1 MNFLSLTNRILR
13 AFNETQ
19 LTSTTF
25 GSAYGFYSE
34 AQDAVNR
41 AIFDIY
47 SEEDTK
53 WPFAYTTTQFVT
65 AIGQQAYTLNSNYF
79 AVDWDGFY
87 IIKPQ
92 IQVTVISK
100 VSTIVTVTTAAAHQ
114 MIVGDA
120 ASFYNIN
127 DSSGLNV
134 FYNANLGSSAT
145 TGFTVVTVPTSTSFT
160 FTVPAP
166 SPTPIVI
173 GTSYVVPPYQAQD
186 IDLIDWNTYKNNGL
200 INDING
206 KVPQAVPSSY
216 NQPANVVRMFDN
228 SITLT
233 PVPDRLYTLQYA
245 GWNIPSALVLYSD
258 IPTIPS
264 QFEQVIIDK
273 ALQYAY
279 MFRDNVEEAQ
289 IVEDRYK
296 KNVDKMRRI
305 LIPQTEYMR
314 FEGI

>member
-1 MNFLSLTNRILR
+1 MNFLSLTNRVLR
-13 AFNETQ
+13 AFNESP

-25 GSAYGFYSE
+25 GSTYGFYAE

-47 SEEDTK
+47 TEEDTK

-65 AIGQQAYTLNSNYF
+65 AIGQQAYTLNTNYF

-92 IQVTVISK
+92 IQVTIMSK
-100 VSTIVTVTTAAAHQ
+100 VGTIVTVTTAAAHQ
-114 MIVGDA
+114 MIIGDA

-127 DSSGLNV
+127 DSATNV
-134 FYNANLGSSAT
+134 FYNANLGASAT
-145 TGFTVVTVPTSTSFT
+145 TGFTILTVPTPTTFT
-160 FTVPAP
+160 FSVPNSA
-166 SPTPIVI
+166 PTPAVI
-173 GTSYVVPPYQAQD
+173 ATSYVVPPYQAQD
-186 IDLIDWNTYKNNGL
+186 VDLIDYQTYKNNGL

-206 KVPQAVPSSY
+206 KVSQAVPSSY

-228 SITLT
+228 SIILT

-245 GWNIPSALVLYSD
+245 GWTIPTALSAYTD

-264 QFEQVIIDK
+264 QFEQVIVDK
-273 ALQYAY
+273 ALHYAY
-279 MFRDNVEEAQ
+279 MFRDNMEEAQ
-289 IVEDRYK
+289 LVDDRYK